1 MKKFFAIAM
10 VALTIMAVGCKKEDD
25 PSKNVDKTALTELL
39 AQVQSVVNAATTA
52 TYPQT
57 AIDAIKSTISEVQ
70 NAAESVTTSTQ
81 VASLVTRLQE
91 ALTNFLESAVDAVK
105 TSQTI
110 FKLSFDE
117 GQGTTLTTTGKNA
130 WTATFE
136 GATADGALPVFVNGK
151 VGKALQFSAG
161 NHLVLKDADPSQIC
175 TNHLSIS
182 CWVKPAEQRAGN
194 YIFSCNSWDSCK
206 FQIQDSDRPFMTV
219 HTTGGWVDAD
229 CNVSEAAAAG
239 NWTHVVA
246 AWDGE
251 AGTMAF
257 YINGE
262 ETVVWTVE
270 GETSKGAGLKG
281 SIIAPEDTK
290 DCVIIGARQ
299 SLYMAGAD
307 AISDYFEGIIDEI
320 AVYNVTLS
328 KGQATKLYNDTK

>member
-1 MKKFFAIAM
+1 MKKFFAIAF
-10 VALTIMAVGCKKEDD
+10 VALTLMVAGCDKEKQ
-25 PSKNVDKTALTELL
+25 PENQVDKTAVTELL
-39 AQVQSVVNAATTA
+39 NQVQATVNAATTA
-52 TYPQT
+52 TYPQA
-57 AIDAIKSTISEVQ
+57 AIDALKATISEVQ
-70 NAAESVTTSTQ
+70 NAVANVTSETQ
-81 VASLVTRLQE
+81 VSSLVTRLQE

-105 TSQTI
+105 TSETI

-117 GQGTTLTTTGKNA
+117 GTGTTLTTTGKNA

-136 GATADGALPVFVNGK
+136 GATADGALPVFVAGK

-161 NHLVLKDADPSQIC
+161 NHLVIKDAVPAQIC

-229 CNVSEAAAAG
+229 CNVSEAAPAG
-239 NWTHVVA
+239 SWTHVVA
-246 AWDGE
+246 AWDGD

-307 AISDYFEGIIDEI
+307 AIGDYFEGVIDEI

>member
-1 MKKFFAIAM
+1 MKKFFAIAF
-10 VALTIMAVGCKKEDD
+10 VALTLMVAGCDKEKQ
-25 PSKNVDKTALTELL
+25 PENQVDKTAVTELL
-39 AQVQSVVNAATTA
+39 NQVQATVNAATTA
-52 TYPQT
+52 TYPQA
-57 AIDAIKSTISEVQ
+57 AIDALKATISEVQ
-70 NAAESVTTSTQ
+70 NAVANVTSETQ
-81 VASLVTRLQE
+81 VSSLVTRLQE

-105 TSQTI
+105 TSETI

-117 GQGTTLTTTGKNA
+117 GTGTTLTTTGKNA

-136 GATADGALPVFVNGK
+136 GATADGALPVFVAGK

-161 NHLVLKDADPSQIC
+161 NHLVIKDAVPAQIC

-229 CNVSEAAAAG
+229 CNVSEAAPAG
-239 NWTHVVA
+239 SWTHVVA
-246 AWDGE
+246 AWDGD

-307 AISDYFEGIIDEI
+307 AIGDYFEGVIDEI
-320 AVYNVTLS
+320 AVYNVTLT

>member
-1 MKKFFAIAM
+1 MKKLFAIAF
-10 VALTIMAVGCKKEDD
+10 VALTLMVAGCDKEKQ
-25 PSKNVDKTALTELL
+25 PENNVDKTAVTELL
-39 AQVQSVVNAATTA
+39 NQVQATVNAATTA
-52 TYPQT
+52 TYPQA
-57 AIDAIKSTISEVQ
+57 AIDALKATISEVQ
-70 NAAESVTTSTQ
+70 NAVANVTSETQ

-105 TSQTI
+105 TSETI

-117 GQGTTLTTTGKNA
+117 GTGTTLTTAGKNA

-136 GATADGALPVFVNGK
+136 GATADGALPVFVAGK

-161 NHLVLKDADPSQIC
+161 NHLVIKDAVPAQIC

-206 FQIQDSDRPFMTV
+206 FQVQDSDRPFMTV

-229 CNVSEAAAAG
+229 CNVSEAAPAG
-239 NWTHVVA
+239 SWTHVVA

-307 AISDYFEGIIDEI
+307 AISDYFEGIIDEF
-320 AVYNVTLS
+320 AVYNVTLT

>member
-1 MKKFFAIAM
+1 MKKIFAIAM
-10 VALTIMAVGCKKEDD
+10 VALTLMIVGCNPNTD
-25 PSKNVDKTALTELL
+25 PENNVDKTALTEILTQCKT
-39 AQVQSVVNAATTA
+39 AFAAATAA
-52 TYPQT
+52 TYPQ
-57 AIDAIKSTISEVQ
+57 ASIDAFSATISEVE
-70 NAAESVTTSTQ
+70 NAAANVTTDTQ

-117 GQGTTLTTTGKNA
+117 GEGTTLTTTGKNA

-136 GATADGALPVFVNGK
+136 GATADGALPVFVAGK

-161 NHLVLKDADPSQIC
+161 NHLVLKDAVPAQIC

-182 CWVKPAEQRAGN
+182 CWVKPTEQRAGN

-229 CNVSEAAAAG
+229 CNVSEAAPAG
-239 NWTHVVA
+239 SWTHVVA

>member
-10 VALTIMAVGCKKEDD
+10 AALTLMAVGCKKDNGNEE
-25 PSKNVDKTALTELL
+25 NVDKTALTELIAQAKASL
-39 AQVQSVVNAATTA
+39 ASATST
-52 TYPQT
+52 TYPQS
-57 AIDAIKSTISEVQ
+57 AIDAFSATVTEVEK
-70 NAAESVTTSTQ
+70 AADSATTEAQ
-81 VASLVTRLQE
+81 VASLIARLQE
-91 ALTNFLESAVDAVK
+91 AYTNFLESAVDAVK
-105 TSQTI
+105 TADTI

-117 GQGTTLTTTGKNA
+117 GTGTTLTTAGKNA

-136 GATADGALPVFVNGK
+136 GATADGAVPTFVDGK
-151 VGKALQFSAG
+151 VGKALNFSAG

-182 CWVKPAEQRAGN
+182 VWAKPAEQRAGN

-229 CNVSEAAAAG
+229 CNVSEAAPAG
-239 NWTHVVA
+239 SWTHIVA

-251 AGTMAF
+251 AGTMTF

-281 SIIAPEDTK
+281 TIIAPEDTK

-307 AISDYFEGIIDEI
+307 AINDYFEGALDEI
-320 AVYNVTLS
+320 AVYSVTLT
-328 KGQATKLYNDTK
+328 KGQAAKLYNDTK

>member
-70 NAAESVTTSTQ
+70 NAAESVTTETQ
-81 VASLVTRLQE
+81 VSSLVTRLQE

-161 NHLVLKDADPSQIC
+161 NHLVLKDAGVCQ
-175 TNHLSIS
+175 
-182 CWVKPAEQRAGN
+182 
-194 YIFSCNSWDSCK
+194 NSSL
-206 FQIQDSDRPFMTV
+206 F
-219 HTTGGWVDAD
+219 
-229 CNVSEAAAAG
+229 
-239 NWTHVVA
+239 HVIHF
-246 AWDGE
+246 
-251 AGTMAF
+251 T
-257 YINGE
+257 I
-262 ETVVWTVE
+262 
-270 GETSKGAGLKG
+270 
-281 SIIAPEDTK
+281 
-290 DCVIIGARQ
+290 
-299 SLYMAGAD
+299 
-307 AISDYFEGIIDEI
+307 
-320 AVYNVTLS
+320 
-328 KGQATKLYNDTK
+328 